1 MYPCLSLPPI
11 SFPSVSGAV
20 CSFDSQ
26 YAGLPLKSHTVD
38 VNAVQSGSGTP
49 SPDNVRNIN
58 GYSDIHIQNTCGVNQ
73 WDEVWRKGYY
83 DSNNQGAFV
92 ANNSYICNTKDI
104 RVEPNTSYYWFIGIP
119 ESYLQGRV
127 LFFTADK
134 QYISATE
141 ATAVNSVITTPNN
154 CSYIR
159 FYYYADGADY
169 NNNCSINY
177 PSTDTSYHA
186 FVGQSVT
193 IQIGSTIYGG
203 NYDAVSGVLSVTW
216 VKCQFGDLTWYKT
229 SNFFRAEANL
239 PLINGT
245 NSKSNGYALANP
257 YASQEDNIYLIFVQ
271 GGANQLSVLVR
282 DLRYSDANTFKSAME
297 NQDIYA
303 IYELATPQTI
313 QLVPCRVETQGGV
326 NNVFADTGDTT
337 LQYIKLD

>member
-1 MYPCLSLPPI
+1 MAMYPCLSLPSL

-26 YAGLPLKSHTVD
+26 YAGLPLKSHSV
-38 VNAVQSGSGTP
+38 AVVGTQSGSGTP
-49 SPDNVRNIN
+49 SPSNPRALNGWSSIVIIQSGKNLLESTMNVACALITDGVRIVSGGTSLICHLKKGMTYTISGVTIN
-58 GYSDIHIQNTCGVNQ
+58 RGMIGFFDAVPSVNDETDRTQVIPNSGVSTFTSDYDGVA
-73 WDEVWRKGYY
+73 VIYI
-83 DSNNQGAFV
+83 NNGNV
-92 ANNSYICNTKDI
+92 DI
-104 RVEPNTSYYWFIGIP
+104 STAIIEIGNRATTYEPYNG
-119 ESYLQGRV
+119 
-127 LFFTADK
+127 
-134 QYISATE
+134 
-141 ATAVNSVITTPNN
+141 TT
-154 CSYIR
+154 
-159 FYYYADGADY
+159 
-169 NNNCSINY
+169 
-177 PSTDTSYHA
+177 T
-186 FVGQSVT
+186 T

-313 QLVPCRVETQGGV
+313 QLPPCPIDTLEV
-326 NNVFADTGDTT
+326 NNIFADTGDTT
-337 LQYIKLD
+337 LQYIKLG